1 MPVHKLQRTATVF
14 KKKNTYTLYVTR
26 EKPYRPVRYIMH
38 GYDTLLH
45 SFYDHYIMDYLSFR
59 EWEFDFDVMKIP
71 KGTKEVKLL
80 RIIVLIRG
88 DRMQLFV
95 DGISVTVW
103 RDCSSV
109 AIGCLK
115 CMYWSLNIMWK
126 CQEKWSF
133 SQKPHLFKRLF
144 WQS

>member
-45 SFYDHYIMDYLSFR
+45 SFYDHYIVDYLSFR
-59 EWEFDFDVMKIP
+59 EWEFDFNVMKIA

-80 RIIVLIRG
+80 RINRDLTKLRRRRRRQWQRG
-88 DRMQLFV
+88 HQINNRFNEQKNNSARASRFFVHFFAVPAQLRREITKF
-95 DGISVTVW
+95 
-103 RDCSSV
+103 
-109 AIGCLK
+109 
-115 CMYWSLNIMWK
+115 
-126 CQEKWSF
+126 
-133 SQKPHLFKRLF
+133 
-144 WQS
+144 

>member
-45 SFYDHYIMDYLSFR
+45 SFYDHYIVDYLSFR

-80 RIIVLIRG
+80 KNHCSYSKGTECNFLL
-88 DRMQLFV
+88 ME
-95 DGISVTVW
+95 ISVTV
-103 RDCSSV
+103 
-109 AIGCLK
+109 
-115 CMYWSLNIMWK
+115 
-126 CQEKWSF
+126 
-133 SQKPHLFKRLF
+133 
-144 WQS
+144 

>member
-45 SFYDHYIMDYLSFR
+45 SFYDHYIVDYLSFR
-59 EWEFDFDVMKIP
+59 EWEFDFNVMKIP

-80 RIIVLIRG
+80 RINRDLTKLRRRRRRQRQRG
-88 DRMQLFV
+88 HQINNRFNEQKNNSARASRFFVHFFAVPAQLRRKMTKF
-95 DGISVTVW
+95 
-103 RDCSSV
+103 
-109 AIGCLK
+109 
-115 CMYWSLNIMWK
+115 
-126 CQEKWSF
+126 
-133 SQKPHLFKRLF
+133 
-144 WQS
+144 

>member
-45 SFYDHYIMDYLSFR
+45 SFYDHYIVDYLSFR

-80 RIIVLIRG
+80 RIIILIRG

-95 DGISVTVW
+95 DGISVTV
-103 RDCSSV
+103 
-109 AIGCLK
+109 
-115 CMYWSLNIMWK
+115 
-126 CQEKWSF
+126 
-133 SQKPHLFKRLF
+133 
-144 WQS
+144 